1 MLSARIHVTTIRFA
15 LFFAIHQA
23 VIPMQ
28 QFAELGPALL
38 FFGTWII
45 TKDIFLSTMV
55 LIGGVSVFAAYEYAT
70 KRKLRGTTHLYLWS
84 AWILGGLTLLFRDE
98 TFILWKP
105 TIVNWI
111 FCGVLFG
118 AQRFANTSL
127 FQLLLGKQLSLPREV
142 WFKLGYGWSL
152 GFFIAGAL
160 NLIVAYNFSL
170 DFWMAYKLVG
180 GFGLTLTYTV
190 IMMVYLHKLGLL
202 GQLEPGEQGEL
213 SSKPKE

>member
-1 MLSARIHVTTIRFA
+1 M
-15 LFFAIHQA
+15 
-23 VIPMQ
+23 
-28 QFAELGPALL
+28 
-38 FFGTWII
+38 
-45 TKDIFLSTMV
+45 
-55 LIGGVSVFAAYEYAT
+55 
-70 KRKLRGTTHLYLWS
+70 
-84 AWILGGLTLLFRDE
+84 
-98 TFILWKP
+98 
-105 TIVNWI
+105 
-111 FCGVLFG
+111 LFG

-170 DFWMAYKLVG
+170 DFWVAYKLVG

-202 GQLEPGEQGEL
+202 GQLEPGEQSEL

>member
-1 MLSARIHVTTIRFA
+1 
-15 LFFAIHQA
+15 
-23 VIPMQ
+23 MQ

-55 LIGGVSVFAAYEYAT
+55 LIGGVSVYAAYEYAT

-84 AWILGGLTLLFRDE
+84 AWVLGGLTLLFRDE

-127 FQLLLGKQLSLPREV
+127 FQLFSANNSHSPRGLVQVGLWLE
-142 WFKLGYGWSL
+142 L

-202 GQLEPGEQGEL
+202 GQLEPGEQSEL

>member
-1 MLSARIHVTTIRFA
+1 
-15 LFFAIHQA
+15 
-23 VIPMQ
+23 MQ

-84 AWILGGLTLLFRDE
+84 AWVLGGLTLLFRDE

-127 FQLLLGKQLSLPREV
+127 FQLLLANNSHSPRGLVQVGLWLE
-142 WFKLGYGWSL
+142 L
-152 GFFIAGAL
+152 GFFHRRRPESDRRL
-160 NLIVAYNFSL
+160 QLQPRL
-170 DFWMAYKLVG
+170 WMAYKLVG

-202 GQLEPGEQGEL
+202 GQLEPGEQSEL